1 MHLSNTMLAFGV
13 CIVLNGSMLAS
24 QDTRSPKSNAKPLTN
39 VDVVDMLKAG
49 LSQEIV
55 IAKIN
60 TSACEF
66 DTSPDALKVLK
77 TANVPDAVI
86 LDMVQGHSGTML
98 PRAQEATNTEV
109 SAPATVDCA
118 ATRPDPVPIFSAPRT
133 QQALNQSLTDSVE
146 IFRVKCG
153 DRITILGG
161 DKQTWLK
168 MITADGQAGYISSAV
183 VSLEPSAEKTQ
194 KAAAD
199 KKREEMQKAADDL
212 EDCRVRYQNEYDT
225 KMNAISTMALA
236 PMVRVA
242 ASGRLKQNLDA
253 ELRQCRSQYEL
264 RLKAID
270 GE

>member
-1 MHLSNTMLAFGV
+1 MLAIGFSV
-13 CIVLNGSMLAS
+13 VLCGAMLAS
-24 QDTRSPKSNAKPLTN
+24 KDTQTPESAPKPLTN
-39 VDVVDMLKAG
+39 ADVVDMLKAG

-60 TSACEF
+60 ASACEF
-66 DTSPDALKVLK
+66 DTSPGALKVLK

-86 LDMVQGHSGTML
+86 LAMVQGHGGSTL

-109 SAPATVDCA
+109 SAPAHVDCA
-118 ATRPDPVPIFSAPRT
+118 ASHADPVPVFSVPRT

-146 IFRVKCG
+146 VFKVRCG
-153 DRITILGG
+153 DRITILGN
-161 DKQTWLK
+161 DKQSWLK
-168 MITADGQAGYISSAV
+168 MRTAEGQVGYISSAV
-183 VSLEPSAEKTQ
+183 VSLEPSAEKIQ
-194 KAAAD
+194 KAADD

-212 EDCRVRYQNEYDT
+212 EDCRVRSQNEYDT

-253 ELRQCRSQYEL
+253 ELRQCRSQYE
-264 RLKAID
+264 RRVRAID

>member
-1 MHLSNTMLAFGV
+1 MHLSHTMLALGV
-13 CIVLNGSMLAS
+13 CIVLSGSMLAS
-24 QDTRSPKSNAKPLTN
+24 QDTQTPKATAKPLTN
-39 VDVVDMLKAG
+39 TDVVDMLKAG

-66 DTSPDALKVLK
+66 DTSPDALKALK
-77 TANVPDAVI
+77 TANVPDTVI
-86 LDMVQGHSGTML
+86 LEMVQGHSASTP
-98 PRAQEATNTEV
+98 PRAQEATNTGV
-109 SAPATVDCA
+109 SAPARVDCVA
-118 ATRPDPVPIFSAPRT
+118 SHANYVPVFSAPRT
-133 QQALNQSLTDSVE
+133 QQALNQSLSVE
-146 IFRVKCG
+146 VFKVNCG
-153 DRITILGG
+153 DRITILGD
-161 DKQTWLK
+161 DKQSWLK
-168 MITADGQAGYISSAV
+168 MRSADGQVGYNSSAV
-183 VSLEPSAEKTQ
+183 VSFEPSAEKIQ
-194 KAAAD
+194 KAADD

-212 EDCRVRYQNEYDT
+212 EDCRVRSQNEYDT